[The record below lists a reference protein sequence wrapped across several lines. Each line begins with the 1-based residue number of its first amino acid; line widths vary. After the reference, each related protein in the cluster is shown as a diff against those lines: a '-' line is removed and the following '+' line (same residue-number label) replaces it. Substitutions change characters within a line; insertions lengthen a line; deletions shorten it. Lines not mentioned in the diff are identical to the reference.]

1 LKALRYLF
9 SSSYRKRRWAVR
21 HLAEYR
27 ALCPRWLF
35 IQKIRRTMNRPLIFE
50 KVIGMMPS
58 GEIGTIVI
66 PKFREITAIELAD
79 DIPMN

>member
-1 LKALRYLF
+1 MEALRYLF

-35 IQKIRRTMNRPLIFE
+35 IRKLRRVMNSPLIFE
-50 KVIGMMPS
+50 NVVGRMPS

-79 DIPMN
+79 AIPMD